1 MAIKEREIRLDSIEE
16 FKPKAKGQSAGA
28 VIAGYEIKK
37 LGVTVDWNC
46 SINIPGTS
54 NGGLEVYRLDGAKKW
69 KI

>member
-16 FKPKAKGQSAGA
+16 FKPKAKGQS

-46 SINIPGTS
+46 PINIPSTS
-54 NGGLEVYRLDGAKKW
+54 KGGLEVYRLDGDKKW